1 MTYPTNL
8 KYTKTHEYARIE
20 GNKAYVGITN
30 YAQDQLGDIVFV
42 ELPEVGREI
51 KAGEIFAT
59 VESVKA
65 VSDCYAPVS
74 GKVVEVN
81 ENLNDAPETLNSDP
95 HGEGWICAIEM
106 SDPSEADK
114 LMDSVTYEKHVEEEG
129 GH

>member
-1 MTYPTNL
+1 MTYPANL
-8 KYTKTHEYARIE
+8 KYTKTHEYARVE

-42 ELPEVGREI
+42 ELPEVGREL

-81 ENLNDAPETLNSDP
+81 EKVADSPELLNKDP

-106 SDPSEADK
+106 SDPSELEN
-114 LMDSVTYEKHVEEEG
+114 LMDNVAYEKHASEG

>member
-1 MTYPTNL
+1 MTYPENL
-8 KYTKTHEYARIE
+8 KYTKTHEYVRVE
-20 GNKAYVGITN
+20 GSKAYVGITN

-42 ELPEVGREI
+42 ELPEVGREV

-81 ENLNDAPETLNSDP
+81 EKLSDSPEILNKDP

-106 SDPSEADK
+106 SDASEVDK
-114 LMDSVTYEKHVEEEG
+114 LMDKTSYEKHLEEG